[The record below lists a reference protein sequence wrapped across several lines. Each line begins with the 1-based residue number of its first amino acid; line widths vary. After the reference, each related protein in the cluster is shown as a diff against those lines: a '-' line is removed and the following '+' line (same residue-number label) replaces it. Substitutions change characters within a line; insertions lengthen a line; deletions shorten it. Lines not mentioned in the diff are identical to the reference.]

1 MRRLI
6 AIAAAALVAPAL
18 AMATPASAQAA
29 TAPAT
34 PGDALKQQFRNNQG
48 VSYTESSQT
57 TLDGK
62 RLIGTKAKAT
72 YQFGASGIVASDATF
87 RQIWDKKLLDS
98 FKKDAE
104 HDYSGEQEI
113 DFVKLLTAPYRVIA
127 LPKVSYLS
135 HPAITDFLPQGKTWV
150 PMKGKEA
157 VKPADLST
165 QAINVFEPKTL
176 TTIAASAK
184 AKGNGGK
191 VDGASTTVYRGTI
204 TAGELYKLSPAY
216 RAQVVDK
223 PKGKQ
228 AKVAIDW
235 KLWLDAK
242 NLPRRLT
249 TSIEQELMK
258 TPYRVATDSRYTSWG
273 AKVTIKAPPA
283 DQIANPEDL
292 DFGGESPLELIP
304 DGTLGS
310 IVGRK

>member
-34 PGDALKQQFRNNQG
+34 PGDALKKQFRNNHG

-62 RLIGTKAKAT
+62 RLVGTKVKAT
-72 YQFGASGIVASDATF
+72 YQFGGSGIVASDATY
-87 RQIWDKKLLDS
+87 RQIWDKKMLDS

-113 DFVKLLTAPYRVIA
+113 DFVKLFTAPYRVIT
-127 LPKVSYLS
+127 LPKASYIS
-135 HPAITDFLPQGKTWV
+135 HPAITEHLPQGKSWV
-150 PMKGKEA
+150 PVKGKDA
-157 VKPADLST
+157 IKPTDMNS

-176 TTIAASAK
+176 TAITASAK

-204 TAGELYKLSPAY
+204 TVAELYKLSPSY
-216 RAQVVDK
+216 RAQSVNR
-223 PKGKQ
+223 PKGKE
-228 AKVAIDW
+228 AKVKIDW

-242 NLPRRLT
+242 NLPRRVT
-249 TSIEQELMK
+249 TSVEQEFMK
-258 TPYRVATDSRYTSWG
+258 AEYRAVIDSRYSSWG

-283 DQIANPEDL
+283 DQVASPEDL
-292 DFGGESPLELIP
+292 DFGGENPIDLIP

-310 IVGRK
+310 LAGRK